1 MERGRKVNRE
11 RCRKIVSD
19 ILEDLAGDIIALTG
33 CRKSWGEIELP
44 DCLRK
49 REDENANTKKL

>member
-1 MERGRKVNRE
+1 MNRE
-11 RCRKIVSD
+11 RGRKIVSD
-19 ILEDLAGDIIALTG
+19 ILEDLAEDIIALTG